1 MNELNASLFSPM
13 DQASNEGEEPPDPVP
28 HPARPWRVAVVA
40 NVKGGNTPND
50 RAPADA
56 GAEFDKP
63 ETIQAIQQ
71 AIDSDFHTTIFL
83 NADSSLPMS
92 LREVLPDICFNIA
105 EGLGGDAREAQVPA
119 LLEMLNI
126 PYTASRVLAN
136 AIGLDKTM
144 TKKIWRDDGLPTAQ
158 FQEFAS
164 SYEPLDTRLKFP
176 LFVKPAREGTGMGMD
191 AGSIVYTLDALKGRV
206 QWVLETYQQPA
217 LVEEYLPG
225 REFTVVVLGRA
236 DAATYSSHPE
246 WYSADG
252 FVRLP
257 VEEVDSSDSATPGV
271 YGNFAKTLHQGDA
284 GIPGFL
290 CPAPIPAEL
299 SRELQNLAIRAHLAI
314 GALDVSRVDIRMDAD
329 NQPRL
334 IEINTL
340 PGLTP
345 EFSDL
350 CVISKAAGISY
361 NELILEILYLGASR
375 NGLLCDSLSGQ
386 VENLAVPLKETIPI
400 LRAKSVFE

>member
-1 MNELNASLFSPM
+1 MNELNASLFSQK
-13 DQASNEGEEPPDPVP
+13 DQVASEGDEPPDPVP

-40 NVKGGNTPND
+40 NVKSENNPQD

-63 ETIQAIQQ
+63 ETIQAIQK
-71 AIDSDFHTTIFL
+71 AIESDFHSTVFL
-83 NADSSLPMS
+83 NADSTLPER
-92 LREVLPDICFNIA
+92 LKEVLPDICFNIA
-105 EGLGGDAREAQVPA
+105 EGIGGDAREAQVPA

-144 TKKIWRDDGLPTAQ
+144 TKKIWRDAGLPTAQ

-164 SYEPLDTRLKFP
+164 SNESLDSRMKFP

-191 AGSIVYTLDALKGRV
+191 SGSIVDTLDKLNQRV
-206 QWVLETYQQPA
+206 KWVIETYQQPA

-225 REFTVVVLGRA
+225 REFTVAVLGRA
-236 DAATYSSHPE
+236 DAAEYSSHAE
-246 WYSADG
+246 WYSEDG
-252 FVRLP
+252 YIRLP
-257 VEEVDSSDSATPGV
+257 VEEVDNSISATPGV

-290 CPAPIPAEL
+290 CPAPIPDEL
-299 SRELQNLAIRAHLAI
+299 SSELQNLAIQAHNAI
-314 GALDVSRVDIRMDAD
+314 GALDVSRVDIRMDAE

-361 NELILEILYLGASR
+361 KQLILEILYLGASR
-375 NGLLCDSLSGQ
+375 NGMLCGGSSGQ
-386 VENLAVPLKETIPI
+386 TGNLAVSIKEIMPV
-400 LRAKSVFE
+400 LRTKSTFE